1 MKRFNPD
8 ENLCFECIKHCE
20 KNSLCANGGP
30 QPRFMAGQKTEL
42 PDGMEEITENLWQIE
57 CAIDSLNNGD
67 MLDKKGVFVDNRC
80 VVQVK
85 GIGAAR
91 AISFPS
97 LCCFIGL
104 GTSEHAMQTAK
115 QAILNSETGNRH
127 AGDKV
132 NELSKLGQKL
142 KVDGDSPPCDNS
154 HCHSILEAA
163 GKSIGEVQ
171 SAMENAS
178 CAITRSARRCD
189 MFIKN
194 QTLHCLFLDTVAL
207 RQCNSDEEEESEEE
221 ESKIRS
227 TVHEKR
233 FGSKRWSE
241 AKLPQ
246 WK

>member
-1 MKRFNPD
+1 
-8 ENLCFECIKHCE
+8 
-20 KNSLCANGGP
+20 
-30 QPRFMAGQKTEL
+30 
-42 PDGMEEITENLWQIE
+42 
-57 CAIDSLNNGD
+57 

-154 HCHSILEAA
+154 HHHSILEAA

-171 SAMENAS
+171 STMENTS
-178 CAITRSARRCD
+178 CAITRTKRRHD

-194 QTLHCLFLDTVAL
+194 QTLHCLFLDSVAL
-207 RQCNSDEEEESEEE
+207 RQCNSDVEEELEEE

-227 TVHEKR
+227 TVCEKKC
-233 FGSKRWSE
+233 GSKKWSE